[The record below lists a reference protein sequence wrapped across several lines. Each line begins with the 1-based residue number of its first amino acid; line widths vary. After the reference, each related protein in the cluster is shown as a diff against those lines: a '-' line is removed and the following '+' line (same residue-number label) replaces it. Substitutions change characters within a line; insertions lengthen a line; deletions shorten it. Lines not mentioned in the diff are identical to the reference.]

1 LPPCWRRGERPRTPA
16 PPPGSSPAAPLRGHA
31 SLPTREVRR
40 LPCPAPRRVVC
51 RDEFYRLA
59 DLEVRLEGGPDEA
72 AGAPAAEVAVRVLA
86 TLEKRIRNDAKEREE
101 KRNFDIVDEGA
112 SMKALNDAWPDDM
125 KMP

>member
-1 LPPCWRRGERPRTPA
+1 V
-16 PPPGSSPAAPLRGHA
+16 SD
-31 SLPTREVRR
+31 
-40 LPCPAPRRVVC
+40 PAPRLPHPGAALRPHSGGTPRCPPRVATPPLPRPATRCC

>member
-1 LPPCWRRGERPRTPA
+1 MPPCWRRGERPRTPA

-31 SLPTREVRR
+31 SLPTAGGDAS
-40 LPCPAPRRVVC
+40 PAPPRDAFC